1 LPKYKIVEE
10 VVRESNMHYYMVP
23 RLGSYL
29 AVKLEFNSCLFEEA
43 FDDAV
48 ANYAEVAGAKQELQ
62 VKKTN
67 GKSNKMKPN
76 LKRKKMVKNSRL
88 KRRNGKR

>member
-1 LPKYKIVEE
+1 
-10 VVRESNMHYYMVP
+10 MVP

-62 VKKTN
+62 VKKNEWEEQQNEAKLEKEEN
-67 GKSNKMKPN
+67 GEEFTPEEKEWEEIEYAPFKT
-76 LKRKKMVKNSRL
+76 KKV
-88 KRRNGKR
+88 